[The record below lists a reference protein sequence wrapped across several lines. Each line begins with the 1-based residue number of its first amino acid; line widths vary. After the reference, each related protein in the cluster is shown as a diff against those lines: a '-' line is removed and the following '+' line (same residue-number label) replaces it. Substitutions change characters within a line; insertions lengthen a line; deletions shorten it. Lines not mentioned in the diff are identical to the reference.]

1 MGNNSSVFIRV
12 DTMGSLLN
20 ILLLRK
26 RTLRFLIQR
35 HIGPL
40 MDSETKNTMSMN
52 DFPSTFLFFI
62 NVWFMIVETSTVI
75 WVNYFTIFSS
85 LYGSLVSANRA
96 VYVLLP
102 ICVCRYLVLEYLWYF
117 AKFIITFLS
126 FKGNCVY
133 PSLRNFW
140 WLLSNG
146 AASPWSSL

>member
-40 MDSETKNTMSMN
+40 MDSETKNTRSMN

-75 WVNYFTIFSS
+75 
-85 LYGSLVSANRA
+85 
-96 VYVLLP
+96 
-102 ICVCRYLVLEYLWYF
+102 
-117 AKFIITFLS
+117 
-126 FKGNCVY
+126 
-133 PSLRNFW
+133 
-140 WLLSNG
+140 
-146 AASPWSSL
+146 